1 MVSLLRSKSIDYNN
15 LVHISKKLFM
25 IKAIKKIIPKKI
37 KTYLRPHKTL
47 LVPKRQ
53 EPFRKST
60 EVLGGMIAYNKYGGY
75 FTPLSSKKNPAI
87 QKIFRAK
94 VFEPETIKFMI
105 KNCGKGDIVHAG
117 TFFGDFLP
125 GLSNALPEDSKVWAF
140 EPNIENFRC
149 AQITCLINNLK
160 NVNLRNVGLGAHKST
175 VKMLVETESGIGL
188 GGMSKIIN
196 EPKKGKTIDVD
207 INSIDEMVPKDRLIS
222 IIQLDVEGYEKEAL
236 SGALE
241 TINRCKPII
250 ILEDNHKVIETS
262 WFNDNI
268 IKMGYKI
275 TGELHKNTVLT
286 I

>member
-1 MVSLLRSKSIDYNN
+1 
-15 LVHISKKLFM
+15 M

-37 KTYLRPHKTL
+37 KTLLRPHKVL
-47 LVPKRQ
+47 PFPKRQ
-53 EPFRKST
+53 EPFRKSS

-75 FTPLSSKKNPAI
+75 FTPLSSQRNPAV
-87 QKIFRAK
+87 QKIFSAK
-94 VFEPETIKFMI
+94 VFEPETVKFMI
-105 KNCGKGDIVHAG
+105 KNCGTGDIIHAG

-125 GLSNALPEDSKVWAF
+125 GISNALSKESKVWAF

-160 NVNLRNVGLGAHKST
+160 NVNLHNVGLGAHKST

-196 EPKKGKTIDVD
+196 ETKKGRTIDVE
-207 INSIDEMVPKDRLIS
+207 INLIDETVPKDRQVS

-250 ILEDNHKVIETS
+250 ILEDNNKVIETN
-262 WFNDNI
+262 WFAEHI
-268 IKMGYKI
+268 LKMGYEI
-275 TGELHKNTVLT
+275 TGELHKNTLLT
-286 I
+286 IKNVHKIK